1 MIRVELAE
9 FNAYAVGQR
18 TGRPI
23 ESTGKESSMRNACFI
38 VRTSVAIAS
47 FAFAFAVGAGAQQP
61 AGAKVK
67 TAKEQFKNI
76 KVLKTLPANQLNP
89 AMHMLEGDLG
99 VTCGFCHI
107 VDKWE
112 KDDLKPKATA
122 RKMMIM
128 MMALNKNNFD
138 GKQMVT
144 CYTCHR
150 GSPDPVATLV
160 LPPTTVKFPPYDG
173 DWHPVKPTYPSA
185 DEIIGKYIQALGGEE
200 AIRKVTSRSITATLT
215 IHTGPGGTTEAPA
228 KGEIYLKAPNL
239 KLNVTNTGKATIE
252 DGFDGSVAWAQNAKG
267 VVTPSAQLAQP
278 LYKRYSDFYAPLD
291 MKKEYTKLEVTAVE
305 KVNDHDA
312 YLVVGTLPDDTS
324 DSLYFDTQTGF
335 LLKKV
340 TSLPT
345 VVGRSPFEVE
355 YDDYRETGSGVKIPF
370 VVRSIPGVP
379 LGATASRASIHIDK
393 VQDNAPLDDSK
404 FVKPESKPQPAS

>member
-1 MIRVELAE
+1 M
-9 FNAYAVGQR
+9 
-18 TGRPI
+18 
-23 ESTGKESSMRNACFI
+23 GKAFYF
-38 VRTSVAIAS
+38 VRTWLAVLAFVLAFSLVAA
-47 FAFAFAVGAGAQQP
+47 AQQP
-61 AGAKVK
+61 ASPQVK
-67 TAKEQFKNI
+67 TAKQQFKNI
-76 KVLKTLPANQLNP
+76 KVLKNLPANQLNP

-128 MMALNKNNFD
+128 MMALNKNNFE

-160 LPPTTVKFPPYDG
+160 LPPTTIKFPPYDG

-185 DEIIGKYIQALGGEE
+185 DEIIGKYIQALGGEDV
-200 AIRKVTSRSITATLT
+200 IRKVTSRAITATLT
-215 IHTGPGGTTEAPA
+215 IPTGPGGTTEAPA

-239 KLNVTNTGKATIE
+239 KLNIINTGKATIE

-278 LYKRYSDFYAPLD
+278 VYKRYADFYEPLD
-291 MKKEYTKLEVTAVE
+291 IKKEYTKLEVTAVE

-312 YLVVGTLPDDTS
+312 YVVVGTLPDDTP
-324 DSLYFDTQTGF
+324 DTLYFDTQTGF

-379 LGATASRASIHIDK
+379 LGATASRASIHIEK
-393 VQDNAPLDDSK
+393 VQDNVPLDDSK

>member
-1 MIRVELAE
+1 MGNSRL
-9 FNAYAVGQR
+9 F
-18 TGRPI
+18 
-23 ESTGKESSMRNACFI
+23 
-38 VRTSVAIAS
+38 VRTAGAVFL
-47 FAFAFAVGAGAQQP
+47 FAFAFALVAGAQQP
-61 AGAKVK
+61 ASPKVK
-67 TAKEQFKNI
+67 TAKQQFKNI
-76 KVLKTLPANQLNP
+76 RVLKNLPANQLNP

-185 DEIIGKYIQALGGEE
+185 DEILDKYIQALGGEE

-215 IHTGPGGTTEAPA
+215 IPTGPGGTTEAPA
-228 KGEIYLKAPNL
+228 RGEIYLKAPDL
-239 KLNVTNTGKATIE
+239 RLNVTNTGKATIE
-252 DGFDGSVAWAQNAKG
+252 DGFDGTVAWAENARG
-267 VVTPSAQLAQP
+267 VVNPAAQLAQP
-278 LYKRYSDFYAPLD
+278 VYKRSADFYEALNF
-291 MKKEYTKLEVTAVE
+291 KKEYTKLEVTALE
-305 KVNDHDA
+305 KVDGHDA
-312 YLVVGTLPDDTS
+312 YAVVGTLPDDTPET
-324 DSLYFDTQTGF
+324 LYFDTQTGF
-335 LLKKV
+335 LLRKI

-355 YDDYRETGSGVKIPF
+355 YDDYRDTGSGVKIPF

-379 LGATASRASIHIDK
+379 LGATASRSTMRIDK

-404 FVKPESKPQPAS
+404 FVKPESKPQPPPAPPAPAK